1 MYTTNLTS
9 WLNQTNKL
17 LKNNN
22 INNLNINYNNSNI
35 YKCEEIFNDLV
46 EFTINNNLYLNI
58 PEIDIDKTYLNK
70 NYIFDK
76 KMKKKLY
83 EFIKFYSI

>member
-22 INNLNINYNNSNI
+22 VNNLNINYNNSNI